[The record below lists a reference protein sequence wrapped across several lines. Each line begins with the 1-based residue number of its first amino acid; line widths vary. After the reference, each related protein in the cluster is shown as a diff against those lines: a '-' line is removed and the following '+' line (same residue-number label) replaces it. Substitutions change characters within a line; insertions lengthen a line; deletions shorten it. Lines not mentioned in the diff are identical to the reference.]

1 MKKLLTFIL
10 LIAIVFPMTLVASA
24 DEKPLG
30 DVNLN
35 GEVEKYDYIL
45 VKRIVLGTL
54 TPNGEQTANADAN
67 QNGEVE
73 KYDYILIKRVYFG
86 TFKL

>member
-24 DEKPLG
+24 QQKPLG

-35 GEVEKYDYIL
+35 GAVEKYDYIL
-45 VKRIVLGTL
+45 VKRAVLGTVTL
-54 TPNGEQTANADAN
+54 DDEQSANADAN
-67 QNGEVE
+67 ENGKVE
-73 KYDYILIKRVYFG
+73 KYDYILIKRHV
-86 TFKL
+86 